1 MTSRSINCSECLP
14 QSAYSL
20 DSNDQP
26 CLQGQSV
33 GWFTGLHSLQGWV
46 SKPTAATLGMLRSM
60 EFYQHLQGGEGRQLP
75 VAVDGGWEGR
85 PSQNILL
92 LPLPRVWQAE
102 CLVPS
107 ETGSGKYL
115 KYSCPPLL
123 ALQKQERLKQR
134 NLLDEM
140 VKAALLLLEA
150 STCQARPEEKS
161 SREVAPERPE

>member
-1 MTSRSINCSECLP
+1 MKESQNVVCSNLKSLRMARQRAAMFSLKIALCAPVRGRRLAWMTSRSINCSEILP
-14 QSAYSL
+14 QSAYCL
-20 DSNDQP
+20 DSNDLP

-92 LPLPRVWQAE
+92 LLLPRVW
-102 CLVPS
+102 
-107 ETGSGKYL
+107 
-115 KYSCPPLL
+115 
-123 ALQKQERLKQR
+123 
-134 NLLDEM
+134 
-140 VKAALLLLEA
+140 
-150 STCQARPEEKS
+150 
-161 SREVAPERPE
+161 